1 MVTAAVVGLAV
12 GLFLT
17 YSDSPSVPFPT
28 VVVPAD
34 DDVRE
39 LQQVAADDPQNPGAW
54 QELGLAATNQAIAT
68 ADPAWYAV
76 AQDALDR
83 AGELNPDDPLTT
95 IARGQLVLSLHDF
108 DTALELGH
116 EVTTELPNTADAYG
130 VLIDAQVEL
139 GLYDEAA
146 GSVQTMLDIRPDL
159 PALARA
165 SYLRQLNGDLDG
177 AIIAMRQA
185 ETAGGGTAAASAL
198 TGGTVTSSSAI
209 TALLGDLL
217 LQRGDLEQAQE
228 AYELARTPA
237 AAAGLARIA
246 AAQGDLDRAEE
257 ILLGLSQS
265 SPVPAVITALAEV
278 QFRAENTEG
287 LAETVALARTIATLQ
302 QDAGQTVDLELALF
316 EASFGDP
323 AMAVELARG
332 AYDARPDNVFAAG
345 SLAWALHR
353 DGQDDQ
359 ARGLAEQATRL
370 GTVDTAHE
378 LRMAE
383 ILGEDDPVVLK
394 RNPRA
399 EDLFL
404 P

>member
-1 MVTAAVVGLAV
+1 MVAAAVVGLAV

-39 LQQVAADDPQNPGAW
+39 LQQVAADDPENPAAW

-76 AQDALDR
+76 AQDAFAR
-83 AGELNPDDPLTT
+83 AADLSPDDPFTT

-108 DTALELGH
+108 DTALELGR

-139 GLYDEAA
+139 GMYDEAA

-165 SYLRQLNGDLDG
+165 SYLRQLNGDLEG

-198 TGGTVTSSSAI
+198 AGGNVTSSSAI
-209 TALLGDLL
+209 TGLLGDLL
-217 LQRGDLEQAQE
+217 LQRGDLEQAQA

-237 AAAGLARIA
+237 AAAGLPPRIA

-265 SPVPAVITALAEV
+265 SPVPAVIH
-278 QFRAENTEG
+278 
-287 LAETVALARTIATLQ
+287 RT
-302 QDAGQTVDLELALF
+302 GRSPVPRREH
-316 EASFGDP
+316 
-323 AMAVELARG
+323 RG
-332 AYDARPDNVFAAG
+332 PGRNRGPGPDDRHPAAG
-345 SLAWALHR
+345 RRSDRRPRVGVVRGILRRPRHR
-353 DGQDDQ
+353 G
-359 ARGLAEQATRL
+359 RVGS
-370 GTVDTAHE
+370 
-378 LRMAE
+378 
-383 ILGEDDPVVLK
+383 
-394 RNPRA
+394 
-399 EDLFL
+399 
-404 P
+404 